1 MTLNAIAVAG
11 DTVTVADA
19 HEPPS
24 GEGTYALASTL
35 QDFVY
40 INGELIIVDGQEF
53 SFHIETGTCNASST
67 LLYINNK
74 AVVRHGDT
82 ATTPSHSNSGVSATT
97 QSVVYSE

>member
-1 MTLNAIAVAG
+1 MTLSAIAVAG
-11 DTVTVADA
+11 DSVAVEDA
-19 HEPPS
+19 HGPPA
-24 GEGTYALASTL
+24 GGGVYILASTL
-35 QDFVY
+35 QSLVY
-40 INGELIIVDGQEF
+40 INGNLIIVDGQTF

-67 LLYINNK
+67 LLYINGK